1 MRVRASPAPRSTST
15 AAPRPT
21 SRHVRPSRSTAVS
34 PQGKALP
41 VSHLGNLDQWFEDRS
56 AIVTG
61 GAGGMGRATA
71 LAFAAA
77 GSKVTVADVA
87 EEGGRETVALIE
99 AAGGT
104 AQFVRADVSQDADV
118 KAMVEAAVNAHGGL
132 DFAVNAAAIEF
143 EVDYLADL
151 AESDWDRMIAVNLKS
166 VFLSMK
172 HEINAMLVTG
182 REGAAIVNIAS
193 TNSYRPQPHQ
203 SAYTASKFG
212 VLGVT
217 KSAAVDYGPRGIRIN
232 AICPGSIDT
241 PMLRGAIEKRGR
253 DPQEVADRLSLI
265 GRFGTVDE
273 IAAAALWLCSGASSF
288 TMGHALAVD
297 GGYLAR

>member
-1 MRVRASPAPRSTST
+1 
-15 AAPRPT
+15 
-21 SRHVRPSRSTAVS
+21 
-34 PQGKALP
+34 
-41 VSHLGNLDQWFEDRS
+41 
-56 AIVTG
+56 
-61 GAGGMGRATA
+61 MGRAIS

-77 GSKVTVADVA
+77 GSRVVVADVA
-87 EEGGRETVALIE
+87 EAGGQETVDLIA
-99 AAGGT
+99 AAGGE
-104 AQFVRADVSQDADV
+104 AQFIRTNVADNDDVRAMVDLAVSSY
-118 KAMVEAAVNAHGGL
+118 GGL

-143 EVDYLADL
+143 EIDYLADL
-151 AESDWDRMIAVNLKS
+151 AESDWDRMIDVNLKS
-166 VFLSMK
+166 VFLCMK
-172 HEINAMLVTG
+172 HEINAMLATE

-217 KSAAVDYGPRGIRIN
+217 KSAAVDYAPRGIRIN

-273 IAAAALWLCSGASSF
+273 IAAAAVWLCSGAAGF

-297 GGYLAR
+297 GGYLSR

>member
-1 MRVRASPAPRSTST
+1 M
-15 AAPRPT
+15 
-21 SRHVRPSRSTAVS
+21 
-34 PQGKALP
+34 
-41 VSHLGNLDQWFEDRS
+41 SHLGNLDQWFDGRS

-61 GAGGMGRATA
+61 GAGGMGRAIA
-71 LAFAAA
+71 LAFSAA
-77 GSKVTVADVA
+77 GSRVVVSDVADA
-87 EEGGRETVALIE
+87 GGEETVALIR
-99 AAGGT
+99 AAGGEAIYLHT
-104 AQFVRADVSQDADV
+104 DVSSDAEVRAMVDLAVSSY
-118 KAMVEAAVNAHGGL
+118 GGL

-151 AESDWDRMIAVNLKS
+151 AESDWDRMIDVNLKS
-166 VFLSMK
+166 VFLCMK
-172 HEINAMLVTG
+172 HEINAMLGTD
-182 REGAAIVNIAS
+182 REGSAIVNIAS
-193 TNSYRPQPHQ
+193 TNSYRPQAHQ

-217 KSAAVDYGPRGIRIN
+217 KSAAVDYAPRGIRIN

-241 PMLRGAIEKRGR
+241 PMLRGAMEKRGR

-273 IAAAALWLCSGASSF
+273 IAAAALWLCSGAAGF

-297 GGYLAR
+297 GGYLSR

>member
-1 MRVRASPAPRSTST
+1 
-15 AAPRPT
+15 
-21 SRHVRPSRSTAVS
+21 
-34 PQGKALP
+34 
-41 VSHLGNLDQWFEDRS
+41 
-56 AIVTG
+56 
-61 GAGGMGRATA
+61 MGRATA

-217 KSAAVDYGPRGIRIN
+217 KSAAVDYAPRGIRIN

>member
-1 MRVRASPAPRSTST
+1 
-15 AAPRPT
+15 
-21 SRHVRPSRSTAVS
+21 
-34 PQGKALP
+34 
-41 VSHLGNLDQWFEDRS
+41 VSHLGNLDQWFDGRS

-61 GAGGMGRATA
+61 GSGGMGRAIA

-77 GSKVTVADVA
+77 GSRVIVSDVA
-87 EEGGRETVALIE
+87 VAGGEETVALVRE
-99 AAGGT
+99 AGGE
-104 AQFVRADVSQDADV
+104 AQFVRADVSSSADV
-118 KAMVEAAVNAHGGL
+118 QAMVGAAVAAYGGL

-151 AESDWDRMIAVNLKS
+151 ADEDWDRMIDVNLKS
-166 VFLSMK
+166 VFLCMK
-172 HEINAMLVTG
+172 HEINAMLAG
-182 REGAAIVNIAS
+182 DGGAIVNIAS

-212 VLGVT
+212 VLGLT
-217 KSAAVDYGPRGIRIN
+217 KSAAVDYAPRGIRIN

-241 PMLRGAIEKRGR
+241 PMLRGAIAKRGR

-273 IAAAALWLCSGASSF
+273 IAAAALYLCSGAAGF
-288 TMGHALAVD
+288 TIGHALAVD
-297 GGYLAR
+297 GGYLSR

>member
-1 MRVRASPAPRSTST
+1 
-15 AAPRPT
+15 
-21 SRHVRPSRSTAVS
+21 
-34 PQGKALP
+34 
-41 VSHLGNLDQWFEDRS
+41 VSHLGNLDQWFDGRS

-61 GAGGMGRATA
+61 GSGGMGRAIA

-77 GSKVTVADVA
+77 GSRVIVSDVA
-87 EEGGRETVALIE
+87 VAGGEETAALVR
-99 AAGGT
+99 AAGGE
-104 AQFVRADVSQDADV
+104 AQFVRADVSTSADV
-118 KAMVEAAVNAHGGL
+118 QAMVGAAVDAYGGL

-151 AESDWDRMIAVNLKS
+151 ADDDWDRMIDVNLRS
-166 VFLSMK
+166 VFLCMK
-172 HEINAMLVTG
+172 HEINAMLAG
-182 REGAAIVNIAS
+182 DGGAIVNIAS

-212 VLGVT
+212 VLGLT
-217 KSAAVDYGPRGIRIN
+217 KSAAVDYAPKGIRIN

-241 PMLRGAIEKRGR
+241 PMLRGAIAKRGR

-273 IAAAALWLCSGASSF
+273 IAAAALYLCSGAAGF
-288 TMGHALAVD
+288 TIGHALAVD
-297 GGYLAR
+297 GGYLSR

>member
-1 MRVRASPAPRSTST
+1 M
-15 AAPRPT
+15 
-21 SRHVRPSRSTAVS
+21 
-34 PQGKALP
+34 
-41 VSHLGNLDQWFEDRS
+41 SHLGDLDQWFDGRS
-56 AIVTG
+56 AVVTG
-61 GAGGMGRATA
+61 GAGGMGRAIS

-77 GSKVTVADVA
+77 GSRVVVSDVADAGGAETVDLITQAGGEARFVHADVSRDADVA
-87 EEGGRETVALIE
+87 AVVA
-99 AAGGT
+99 
-104 AQFVRADVSQDADV
+104 
-118 KAMVEAAVNAHGGL
+118 AAVDSYGGL

-151 AESDWDRMIAVNLKS
+151 AEEDWDRMIAVNLKS
-166 VFLSMK
+166 VFLCMK
-172 HEINAMLVTG
+172 HEINAMLAG
-182 REGAAIVNIAS
+182 GNGGAIVNIAS

-217 KSAAVDYGPRGIRIN
+217 KSAAVDYAPRGIRIN

-241 PMLRGAIEKRGR
+241 PMLRGAIAKRGR

-273 IAAAALWLCSGASSF
+273 IAAAALWLCSGAASF

-297 GGYLAR
+297 GGYLSR